1 MSRRHRASGALP
13 TAPGDTEGRSETPLT
28 SDCSRIWQEKPPSS
42 APAPSGLHPGTTR
55 SQRQPEG
62 LGPGT
67 AEPCNQPL
75 PSPHSSFLAV
85 THKLD
90 PNPCS
95 CSTLPLRVPP
105 QLPLGRLF
113 AGAGGMLQLL
123 LCPHHSHRAAQSTS
137 PRLRCQEVFWDAD
150 KPHNF

>member
-13 TAPGDTEGRSETPLT
+13 TAPGDTKGCSKTPLT
-28 SDCSRIWQEKPPSS
+28 SDCSGIWQEKPPSP
-42 APAPSGLHPGTTR
+42 APAPSGLDPGTTR

-95 CSTLPLRVPP
+95 CSTLPSLALPP
-105 QLPLGRLF
+105 SLAQGCSEHKSSSQMPGGVLGCRQTSQFLIKKQSSRAPTKPWQAILP
-113 AGAGGMLQLL
+113 
-123 LCPHHSHRAAQSTS
+123 PS
-137 PRLRCQEVFWDAD
+137 
-150 KPHNF
+150 